1 MGNRQLL
8 ASYSAGTGLLDH
20 SQDRLFV
27 TGNYGLD
34 WAVQIGDSHVTGR
47 PFAPF
52 LGQVRFASEG
62 GHCTWMIGL
71 SRHQQPPYRCELD

>member
-47 PFAPF
+47 TRSHHFLARSASHPRVAIAP
-52 LGQVRFASEG
+52 G
-62 GHCTWMIGL
+62 
-71 SRHQQPPYRCELD
+71 